1 MATKVKGGVIA
12 ANALTKLAAQV
23 DTDLKE
29 GCGGLARD
37 LGSNIAFKTGPEACE
52 AAGKALADIKAKLG
66 AKANIAMTVSEPQCS
81 MSLGMMT
88 DCASACDAS
97 VKGGKAEATC
107 EGGEI
112 SGKCDGECTG
122 ACQAAAPA
130 SCSGSCEGACDASF
144 SGSCG
149 GTCDGKCDG
158 KQAKGNCKG
167 KCDGVCDAH
176 ASGQCGGKCDGSCK
190 LDATAKCE
198 GTCSGTCSVA
208 FKEPQ
213 CSGKVVPPKMSAE
226 CKVGCEANA
235 SANLSCTPPRVRVTV
250 EGGADA
256 AAAAKYV
263 TALQQNLPRI
273 IKLATGMAPRL
284 LGAVKDAQATLE
296 GGLTAAKAAADG
308 RATAAA
314 HIGQCLIDVQANVKV
329 AVDFQASASASG
341 STGGWRRVASSLFPG
356 ALPQG
361 PGRDVGALGFASHGE
376 AGVECNPWAELLLCS
391 AMGHL
396 DELRVE
402 DEEAARSG
410 ARLARRQEQ

>member
-130 SCSGSCEGACDASF
+130 TPASP
-144 SGSCG
+144 
-149 GTCDGKCDG
+149 
-158 KQAKGNCKG
+158 AAA
-167 KCDGVCDAH
+167 VAP
-176 ASGQCGGKCDGSCK
+176 
-190 LDATAKCE
+190 ATANATANKRRA
-198 GTCSGTCSVA
+198 TVRVNATA
-208 FKEPQ
+208 FATP
-213 CSGKVVPPKMSAE
+213 MRA
-226 CKVGCEANA
+226 A
-235 SANLSCTPPRVRVTV
+235 SAVANV
-250 EGGADA
+250 
-256 AAAAKYV
+256 
-263 TALQQNLPRI
+263 
-273 IKLATGMAPRL
+273 
-284 LGAVKDAQATLE
+284 
-296 GGLTAAKAAADG
+296 
-308 RATAAA
+308 TAAA
-314 HIGQCLIDVQANVKV
+314 SSTRRPSAKALAV
-329 AVDFQASASASG
+329 A
-341 STGGWRRVASSLFPG
+341 R
-356 ALPQG
+356 
-361 PGRDVGALGFASHGE
+361 
-376 AGVECNPWAELLLCS
+376 
-391 AMGHL
+391 
-396 DELRVE
+396 
-402 DEEAARSG
+402 AR
-410 ARLARRQEQ
+410 